1 MGSPEVVPSSHL
13 EDLLSHLAVVHLET
27 HLEVGHLKNHLED
40 HLENHLS
47 GPQVGLLEGVLTDA
61 LTQMGSLDA
70 LREEDLRSS
79 LTAGQSAPLPP

>member
-1 MGSPEVVPSSHL
+1 MVPSSHL
-13 EDLLSHLAVVHLET
+13 EDLLSHLAVAHLET

-40 HLENHLS
+40 HLANHLS
-47 GPQVGLLEGVLTDA
+47 GPQVGLLTDA